1 MGLLMYVAMTIAC
14 FIAHIKAALSRKD
27 NNNIP
32 GKLVWRDSD
41 ISSSRS
47 RSLFYRFIDETSKHA
62 SSSFGITWKREH
74 ITTCFGKDEYPVL
87 LSTLSLTFM
96 SLLVC
101 MYCWCIFL
109 YYVCKACSK
118 YCIWWIVFAKVMLL
132 TSIKRISLFYSKY
145 NKDSILHLQKVVLD
159 LLLDSHFV
167 RHTNLNYHFF
177 VMLSNWSNS
186 LVWLLTT
193 VAEVRVVFYQ
203 TSPFAKPAFAK
214 KTCVQKRFGRIL
226 RKAVNHLIIGF

>member
-1 MGLLMYVAMTIAC
+1 MSIICAFCRRDLTMGLLMYVAMTIAC

-96 SLLVC
+96 SLLIC

-109 YYVCKACSK
+109 YYVVKRAAN
-118 YCIWWIVFAKVMLL
+118 IVFDELYLPRLCCWQV
-132 TSIKRISLFYSKY
+132 
-145 NKDSILHLQKVVLD
+145 
-159 LLLDSHFV
+159 
-167 RHTNLNYHFF
+167 
-177 VMLSNWSNS
+177 
-186 LVWLLTT
+186 
-193 VAEVRVVFYQ
+193 
-203 TSPFAKPAFAK
+203 
-214 KTCVQKRFGRIL
+214 
-226 RKAVNHLIIGF
+226 